1 MAFAHVNPLTA
12 LWQRRGLSC
21 LLMPEGFDAFA
32 PRRAESTAT
41 PSAGN
46 GQDQPRY
53 GHAGRQPGQ
62 PGQFP
67 AAGPAR
73 QAVQSGAQAPA
84 MPVPSGRHTGPP
96 SVNSPDS
103 PDAQGRSFRRSAVA
117 SRKQAAPP
125 PPAQGQDRG
134 QPTATGPAADGHG
147 AQTAGSRLW
156 KPLAPDTWP
165 APWRRQL
172 EKTRPGLVLWTY
184 WNLGLDLCNA
194 QTQGQMER
202 RGFLQKLLQD
212 LAHPAGTHTF
222 WPASLPG
229 EDGAEPAVPPVAEP
243 AVPPVAPYGSPP
255 AISTAAPSA
264 PEDSLVPHA
273 DAFWSGASRLGAR
286 GVVVMGSAAV
296 KALGLPSGLRPLQQ
310 ARYRGHMV
318 WVLWDVDYL
327 QREDQRYAS
336 MLAFLRQALR
346 QITR

>member
-32 PRRAESTAT
+32 PRRAESAAT
-41 PSAGN
+41 PPVRSREE
-46 GQDQPRY
+46 QPRY
-53 GHAGRQPGQ
+53 GSAARQPAHAQGVQGGAKAPGSPDRQSRPEGQ
-62 PGQFP
+62 GSSF
-67 AAGPAR
+67 R
-73 QAVQSGAQAPA
+73 QAAAPSRGQGAPPSPVQEQGSGHRPA
-84 MPVPSGRHTGPP
+84 PVPAEGGQSAQP
-96 SVNSPDS
+96 S
-103 PDAQGRSFRRSAVA
+103 
-117 SRKQAAPP
+117 
-125 PPAQGQDRG
+125 
-134 QPTATGPAADGHG
+134 
-147 AQTAGSRLW
+147 GSRLW
-156 KPLAPDTWP
+156 KPLTPDLWP
-165 APWRRQL
+165 TPWRRQL

-194 QTQGQMER
+194 QAEGQMER

-222 WPASLPG
+222 WPASLPDEG
-229 EDGAEPAVPPVAEP
+229 GAEPAVPP
-243 AVPPVAPYGSPP
+243 AVP
-255 AISTAAPSA
+255 AAR
-264 PEDSLVPHA
+264 EDGLAPHA

-318 WVLWDVDYL
+318 WVLWDVDYM

-346 QITR
+346 QVTR